1 GGGVWYPPAFDMDRG
16 ITYWGI
22 GNPAPWPGTEEFPNG
37 TSRPG
42 PNLYTSSVVALNIKS
57 GKLKWYNQVKPH
69 DLFDHDFQ
77 LSPILVTAE
86 VDGMDRDIVIGG
98 GKTGTVAAFDADS
111 GRKFWET
118 KVGVHEN
125 SDLTSVPQ
133 VVSYEKPWGGP
144 GKPIRVFPGHYGGVE
159 TPMAYADGIVYAPVV
174 NLGAWVTPTWSESL
188 EFSEGTGEMVALNV
202 GNGSVLWSTQFD
214 SMVFGAATVV
224 NDLVFTSTFDG
235 MIYALNRETGKEV
248 WSYQAPAGINAWPAV
263 AGDTIIFPAGVEIG
277 MGQPVL
283 IAFRIGATE

>member
-1 GGGVWYPPAFDMDRG
+1 
-16 ITYWGI
+16 
-22 GNPAPWPGTEEFPNG
+22 
-37 TSRPG
+37 
-42 PNLYTSSVVALNIKS
+42 
-57 GKLKWYNQVKPH
+57 
-69 DLFDHDFQ
+69 
-77 LSPILVTAE
+77 
-86 VDGMDRDIVIGG
+86 
-98 GKTGTVAAFDADS
+98 
-111 GRKFWET
+111 
-118 KVGVHEN
+118 
-125 SDLTSVPQ
+125 
-133 VVSYEKPWGGP
+133 
-144 GKPIRVFPGHYGGVE
+144 
-159 TPMAYADGIVYAPVV
+159 MAYADGIVYVPVV